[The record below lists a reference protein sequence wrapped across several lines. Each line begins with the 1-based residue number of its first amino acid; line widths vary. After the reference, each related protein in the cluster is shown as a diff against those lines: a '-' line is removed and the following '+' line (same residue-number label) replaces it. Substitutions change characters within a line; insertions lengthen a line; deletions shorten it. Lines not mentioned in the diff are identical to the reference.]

1 MDAGLAA
8 GYRLDS
14 FGFHLM
20 PLRALLIAAGFG
32 QLALAAASL
41 AIPFVLK
48 WREETARLG
57 PITRQIFWTYAG
69 YIWSFHVCFGLLST
83 LAPEWL
89 LDRTP
94 LAAAVCGFIAA
105 YWAVRLVLQFTW
117 IDRSGAPRGAIYTVA
132 EVALV
137 SLFVSL
143 VAIYGAALVSHF
155 SAAGGGG

>member
-1 MDAGLAA
+1 MVPFLVGGRVLPI
-8 GYRLDS
+8 
-14 FGFHLM
+14 GFLTAS
-20 PLRALLIAAGFG
+20 LRPLLIAAGIG

-69 YIWSFHVCFGLLST
+69 YIWSFHVCFGLLSA
-83 LAPEWL
+83 LAPQWL

-105 YWAVRLVLQFTW
+105 YWAVRLILQFTW
-117 IDRSGAPRGAIYTVA
+117 IDRRAAPRGAIYTAA

-143 VAIYGAALVSHF
+143 VAIYGAALMSHF
-155 SAAGGGG
+155 SAAGGGA

>member
-1 MDAGLAA
+1 ML
-8 GYRLDS
+8 
-14 FGFHLM
+14 H
-20 PLRALLIAAGFG
+20 ALLIAAGLG

-41 AIPFVLK
+41 AIPFVLG

-57 PITRQIFWTYAG
+57 PLTRQVFWTYAG
-69 YIWSFHVCFGLLST
+69 YIWSFHVCFGLLSL

-105 YWAVRLVLQFTW
+105 YWGVRLVLQLTW
-117 IDRSGAPRGAIYTVA
+117 IDRRAAPRGPLFVAA

-137 SLFVSL
+137 SLFVGL
-143 VAIYGAALVSHF
+143 TAIYGAAFMSHLR
-155 SAAGGGG
+155 A